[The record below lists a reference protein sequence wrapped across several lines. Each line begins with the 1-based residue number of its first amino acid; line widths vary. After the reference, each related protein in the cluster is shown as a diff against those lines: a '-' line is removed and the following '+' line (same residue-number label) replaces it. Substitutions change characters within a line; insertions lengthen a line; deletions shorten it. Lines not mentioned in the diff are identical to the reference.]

1 MPLVG
6 LCQFISLLQ
15 KSAQYVFIWITC
27 QVISLP
33 NSGTLSLCCM
43 WKLQKKKAI
52 WNSRVWNIRPYTVNR
67 SRHIEQFF

>member
-43 WKLQKKKAI
+43 WKLQKKK
-52 WNSRVWNIRPYTVNR
+52 
-67 SRHIEQFF
+67 QFGIAVFGIYVRIQ